1 MNSKEIVLV
10 QQNGI
15 NIKLQIPNIFG
26 KMQEVTVIW
35 IRPITDRYIQASL
48 KTKDDGYTIWL
59 CEVLDDSTLQPI
71 SCTMYLDLVE
81 SNKVKLMEK
90 LNIKGS
96 LIEDKLLTD
105 RIERI
110 KNGPK

>member
-35 IRPITDRYIQASL
+35 IRPVTDRYIQASL